1 MSEKNK
7 VCPVCGNSSF
17 TSFLN
22 GKDYFLSGEEFRV
35 IRCEKCGF
43 RITDPIPGK
52 QDVAR
57 YYESNEYISHDAGGK
72 KLINLAYKAA
82 RYFTVNSKYGLV
94 KKYSAGKTLLDI
106 GCGTGEFLGKCAAG
120 GFDCYGIEP
129 NPKAR
134 EFAIGHHHLR
144 VRPEVSFTDSENEM
158 YDCITMWHVLE
169 HIHDLNGTLRSL
181 KKALK
186 KTGTL
191 ILALPNPDSWD
202 SKYYKEHW
210 AAYDL
215 PRHLYHF
222 SSGHISELAKNH
234 GFVLR
239 KILPQYLDAFYISML
254 SENYKRGRK
263 DLLMGIFNGLRSN
276 FHASDPSFG
285 YSSHIYILSAN
296 FS

>member
-1 MSEKNK
+1 MSDRIK
-7 VCPVCGNSSF
+7 VCPVCGTDTF
-17 TSFLN
+17 VPFLN
-22 GKDYFLSGEEFRV
+22 GKDYFLSGEEFRI
-35 IRCEKCGF
+35 IRCENCGF

-52 QDVAR
+52 DEIAR
-57 YYESNEYISHDAGGK
+57 YYESKEYISHDSGGNK
-72 KLINLAYKAA
+72 IMNLVYKTA
-82 RYFTVNSKYGLV
+82 RYFTVRSKFRLV
-94 KKYSAGKTLLDI
+94 KRFTSGNIILDI

-129 NPKAR
+129 NRKAR
-134 EFAIGHHHLR
+134 EFAISHHHLR
-144 VRPEVSFTDSENEM
+144 VKPDVSFDDAENAM

-169 HIHDLNGTLRSL
+169 HIHDLNGTLGSV

-186 KTGTL
+186 NTGIL

-202 SKYYKEHW
+202 SVYYKEHW

-222 SSGHISELAKNH
+222 SSGHISELAKKH
-234 GFVLR
+234 GFVLK

-263 DLLMGIFNGLRSN
+263 DFVRGIFNGLRSN
-276 FHASDPSFG
+276 LHAPEPSFG